1 MQARR
6 KKLAILHD
14 EGAPRG
20 SHQHMVGKIAEFLR
34 AMDVEIVNLYG
45 TGYFEPA
52 DAVFVHVDRSVVPA
66 KMVRFARRFPEQ
78 INLNACDIRKRA
90 FADGLLEPGDVYPA
104 PVIVKSDL
112 NYGGAPEL
120 ASRSLL
126 TRLTHRIARLAT
138 RTPRRLIAQK
148 SDYRIF
154 PALSDVPADYFTPD
168 NIVQKL
174 MLEKDGAKNVLR
186 EYIFLKSLHY
196 ENVEHSLSEI
206 ITEDEHISCLP
217 FTPHP
222 RLISLRRRLKLDY
235 GKIDYVMVDGEPFIF
250 DANKTLGL
258 GDYGDSEQF
267 AEDYQTMLKA
277 FAEEIYRLLNESER
291 RAGPATGSQS
301 GDSEPKARSSR
312 YPHAARTLATARS
325 AR

>member
-14 EGAPRG
+14 EGAPRTG
-20 SHQHMVGKIAEFLR
+20 QHLVGKIAEHLR
-34 AMDVEIVNLYG
+34 AWDVEIVNLYG

-66 KMVRFARRFPEQ
+66 KLVRFARRFPVQ
-78 INLNACDIRKRA
+78 INLDACDIRKRA
-90 FADGLLEPGDVYPA
+90 FVDGLLEPGVDYAA

-120 ASRSLL
+120 VNRSLL
-126 TRLTHRIARLAT
+126 ARLATRITRLAT
-138 RTPRRLIAQK
+138 RTPPRLIAQK

-174 MLEKDGAKNVLR
+174 ILEKNGEKNVLR

-196 ENVEHSLSEI
+196 ENIEHSLSEI

-222 RLISLRRRLKLDY
+222 RLASLRRRLKLDY
-235 GKIDYVMVDGEPFIF
+235 GKIDYVMVDGEPFVF

-258 GDYGDSEQF
+258 GDYGDTEHL
-267 AEDYQTMLKA
+267 AADYQNMLKA
-277 FAEEIYRLLNESER
+277 FAEEIYRLLTESER
-291 RAGPATGSQS
+291 RRGPAKGSQT
-301 GDSEPKARSSR
+301 GDAGSKARSSR
-312 YPHAARTLATARS
+312 YPHAARILATARN
-325 AR
+325 AP